1 MDELN
6 ILEILEKKRYDLKRF
21 VIILFLVLE
30 KCVVRVLEGDLFLV
44 SVLIKILV
52 EKRSNINYVCA
63 ICTICSICSY

>member
-6 ILEILEKKRYDLKRF
+6 ILEILEKREEMIKK
-21 VIILFLVLE
+21 VCILFLVLE
-30 KCVVRVLEGDLFLV
+30 KCVVRVLRGDLFLV
-44 SVLIKILV
+44 SVLIEI